1 MSNPKG
7 DNIDSILARLD
18 DRLRKFSG
26 TEESGKE
33 EAEGRGTKEE
43 NGNHDWSS
51 EGVKSPEARAESL
64 FNKTPVAPARENGE
78 AREHQLIPED
88 GANSESESKPTNGS
102 HQNGNSER
110 IVSVESGGEEEGSHQ
125 SEPDTDSEPPKSPAD
140 LPSPPSPLDR
150 PNRAPSASSF
160 RSKK

>member
-1 MSNPKG
+1 MISNPKG

-26 TEESGKE
+26 TEEPGKE
-33 EAEGRGTKEE
+33 GAEEKGTKKE

-51 EGVKSPEARAESL
+51 EGAKSPEANSENL
-64 FNKTPVAPARENGE
+64 FNKPPVAPAREIGE
-78 AREHQLIPED
+78 AREHLIPED
-88 GANSESESKPTNGS
+88 GANWESKPTNGS

-125 SEPDTDSEPPKSPAD
+125 SEPDTDSEPPKSPD
-140 LPSPPSPLDR
+140 LPSPPSPLER